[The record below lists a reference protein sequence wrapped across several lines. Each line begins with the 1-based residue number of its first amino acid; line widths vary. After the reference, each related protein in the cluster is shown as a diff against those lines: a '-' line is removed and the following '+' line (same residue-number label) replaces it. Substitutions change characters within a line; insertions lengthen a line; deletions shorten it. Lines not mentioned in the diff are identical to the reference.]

1 MFNKL
6 REIEVNVEIEKIKNQ
21 NLKNVQ
27 ASE

>member
-1 MFNKL
+1 MFNKI